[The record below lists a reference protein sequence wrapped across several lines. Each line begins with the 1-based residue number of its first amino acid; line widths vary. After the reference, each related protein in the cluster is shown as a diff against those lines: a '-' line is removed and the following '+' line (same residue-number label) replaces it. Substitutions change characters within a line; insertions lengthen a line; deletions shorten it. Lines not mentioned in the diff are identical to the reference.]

1 MWDGIILF
9 EDRLVSKNVYHKLRM
24 TTKMKTK
31 RYEEYIN
38 NVNKMNSSKYNE
50 DFYQ

>member
-1 MWDGIILF
+1 
-9 EDRLVSKNVYHKLRM
+9 M

-38 NVNKMNSSKYNE
+38 KVNKMNSSKYNE
-50 DFYQ
+50 DVINNE